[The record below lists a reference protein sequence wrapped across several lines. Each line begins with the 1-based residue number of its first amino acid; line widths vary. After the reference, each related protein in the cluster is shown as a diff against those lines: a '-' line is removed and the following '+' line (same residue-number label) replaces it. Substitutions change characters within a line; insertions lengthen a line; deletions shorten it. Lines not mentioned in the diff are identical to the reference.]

1 MWAIF
6 NFGDPNERYQQFL
19 RVGKPRFQSFIESLL
34 LHDQIVV
41 PTDDYM
47 SLAVLLGVLGQDPV
61 VDLIDGGTISFLRVK
76 GALAYIGNGGGI
88 QAYEILHNRK
98 NRSPFCAPLDEAINW
113 AIGGLAAKV
122 DSNLVVRKA
131 MDATQEVALS
141 TIVDA
146 VRHETYMDILGSSDL
161 RALFAIRN
169 EDMSH
174 LAGVEPNQVRIYGGP
189 DAKDQRSDEIGSVL
203 QLAHA
208 NVELRVAE
216 AAGCEDS
223 STSSPV
229 GHVLKAKEERVSAA
243 LSAKESFLVL
253 REISGIPDV
262 GELVLSKRVALRQLM
277 RLRSSRSGEQF
288 REWFH
293 KNCRD
298 DPVKTGKEYV
308 ALLKEVPAA
317 QSGLGRVMRFL
328 VTQGLGVVNPV
339 VGGVASAV
347 DSFFL
352 DRLWRG
358 ASPKFFIERLEQL
371 ADYRT
376 A

>member
-19 RVGKPRFQSFIESLL
+19 QVGKPRFQAFIEGLL
-34 LHDQIVV
+34 LYDQIVV

-61 VDLIDGGTISFLRVK
+61 VDLMDNGAITFLRVK

-88 QAYEILHNRK
+88 QAYEILSNRK

-113 AIGGLAAKV
+113 AIGGLATKI
-122 DSNLVVRKA
+122 DFNLVVRKA

-141 TIVDA
+141 TIVDT
-146 VRHETYMDILGSSDL
+146 VRHETYMDILSSSHL

-216 AAGCEDS
+216 LAGCDDS

-229 GHVLKAKEERVSAA
+229 GHILKAKQERVAPD
-243 LSAKESFLVL
+243 LSAKKAFLVL

-277 RLRSSRSGEQF
+277 RLRNSRDGEQF

-293 KNCRD
+293 NNCRD
-298 DPVKTGKEYV
+298 NPVTTGKEY
-308 ALLKEVPAA
+308 ASLLKEVPAT
-317 QSGLGRVMRFL
+317 QSALGRVMRFL
-328 VTQGLGVVNPV
+328 VTQALGLVNPA
-339 VGGVASAV
+339 VGGVANAA

-352 DRLWRG
+352 DRLCRG
-358 ASPKFFIERLEQL
+358 ASPKFFIERLAQL
-371 ADYRT
+371 SDE
-376 A
+376 